1 MIKASHSIEQDHVQA
16 LEDALYEVAPSNWS
30 LIVNHM
36 DGSGNLEGFFD
47 EEEDVARAR
56 QELEFILGKD
66 FEEPFKLD
74 HLEDK
79 DWKESYK
86 THFNAW
92 SRGTIHWVPERE
104 RESYEIPRGHHALYV
119 DPGMAFGTGNHETT
133 RLCLESMIAICER
146 KKVADCLDIG
156 CGSGILSLSA
166 YLLGIENV
174 KGIDIDPD
182 AISVAQDNATLN
194 MMASAVD
201 FKVSSLENLDGNEQF
216 DLVVANIQADVLMQ
230 NADILIQLVRGS
242 GFLVLSGILT
252 NEMEMV
258 EDCFLNLLQ
267 IREMGIETEKK
278 SLGEWSLLQLIPS
291 AKS

>member
-1 MIKASHSIEQDHVQA
+1 MIKASHSIEQGHVQA

-30 LIVNHM
+30 LIVNHV
-36 DGSGNLEGFFD
+36 DGSGNLEGYFD
-47 EEEDVARAR
+47 DEKDVARAR
-56 QELEFILGKD
+56 QELEIILGKD
-66 FEEPFKLD
+66 FEDPFKLD
-74 HLEDK
+74 QFEDK

-86 THFNAW
+86 THFKAW
-92 SRGTIHWVPERE
+92 SRGTIHWVPEWE
-104 RESYEIPRGHHALYV
+104 RESYEIPRGHHALYI

-133 RLCLESMIAICER
+133 RLCLESMIAIWER
-146 KKVADCLDIG
+146 KKIADCLDIG
-156 CGSGILSLSA
+156 YGSGILSLSA
-166 YLLGIENV
+166 HLLGIENV
-174 KGIDIDPD
+174 KAIDIDPD
-182 AISVAQDNATLN
+182 AITVAQDNATLN
-194 MMASAVD
+194 RIAGDVD
-201 FKVSSLENLDGNEQF
+201 FNVSSLENLDGKAQF

-230 NADILIQLVRGS
+230 NAQTLIQLVRVG

-267 IREMGIETEKK
+267 IEEMEIETEKK